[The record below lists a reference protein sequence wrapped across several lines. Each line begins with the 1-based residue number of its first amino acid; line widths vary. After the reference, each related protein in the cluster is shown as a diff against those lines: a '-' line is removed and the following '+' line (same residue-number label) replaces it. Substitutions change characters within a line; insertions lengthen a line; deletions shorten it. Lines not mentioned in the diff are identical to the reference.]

1 MAMKQLRRLCQIA
14 GFLLAL
20 YIVFATLGP
29 LSLRPESGYPQ
40 AERFAAYF
48 VLGALWAVGYPRRR
62 AWIAAVVVAMSTA
75 LELGQFAVPGRDPG
89 FPDVLAKALGGITGL
104 VAVSVG
110 GRILLA
116 LGGERPPSV

>member
-1 MAMKQLRRLCQIA
+1 MKRTRQLCRTA

-29 LSLRPESGYPQ
+29 LSVRPATGYPQ

-48 VLGALWAVGYPRRR
+48 VLGALWAVGYPRHR
-62 AWIAAVVVAMSTA
+62 ARVATIVVAMSIA

-89 FPDVLAKALGGITGL
+89 IPDILAKALGGISAI

-110 GRILLA
+110 SRILVA
-116 LGGERPPSV
+116 LRGKRPPSP